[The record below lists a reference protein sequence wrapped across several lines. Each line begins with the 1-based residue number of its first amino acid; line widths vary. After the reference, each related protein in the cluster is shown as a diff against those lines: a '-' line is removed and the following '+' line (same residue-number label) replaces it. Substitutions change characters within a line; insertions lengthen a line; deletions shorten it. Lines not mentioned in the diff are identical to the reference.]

1 MIDDWSLKNK
11 VRVID
16 DLNGHWSIYDYKDID
31 ILRQKII
38 SDICEELVFPES
50 KIITEIINKRFG
62 VE

>member
-1 MIDDWSLKNK
+1 MVDDWSLVDIANPCMKCGSVQCAICSK
-11 VRVID
+11 
-16 DLNGHWSIYDYKDID
+16 DLD